1 MMLKSARKYIFCL
14 MKRGIF
20 DHVPDILL
28 ACTST
33 RQVQVEREWRVT
45 RERKSRCFSPRVC
58 IVFASTR
65 LEKVRKT
72 TRSTNYL
79 SETECSF
86 LTVFMCYMVDCFIY
100 SVTLWCFHKHLQDSN
115 SSI

>member
-14 MKRGIF
+14 MKRGIS

-33 RQVQVEREWRVT
+33 RQVQVERKWRHA
-45 RERKSRCFSPRVC
+45 RKEEPVFFSSRLHC
-58 IVFASTR
+58 ISTR

-86 LTVFMCYMVDCFIY
+86 F
-100 SVTLWCFHKHLQDSN
+100 
-115 SSI
+115 